1 MEKDGW
7 KGLFRPENKMVRSN
21 VMLAL
26 FVGILLL
33 AAGKGFSSREIT
45 VEKSKSVTLS
55 LKEFTTPSDNYLANL
70 YLMCSAVFVSLYRAA
85 RPKSIM

>member
-7 KGLFRPENKMVRSN
+7 KGLFRPENKNMRSN

-33 AAGKGFSSREIT
+33 AAGKGFSSESEISSIKGSSNFGSSKT
-45 VEKSKSVTLS
+45 DSSKEAKSSSILKSSIKLFS
-55 LKEFTTPSDNYLANL
+55 
-70 YLMCSAVFVSLYRAA
+70 VSLGIS
-85 RPKSIM
+85 KLSS

>member
-7 KGLFRPENKMVRSN
+7 KGLFRPENKNMRSN

-33 AAGKGFSSREIT
+33 ASLR
-45 VEKSKSVTLS
+45 LS
-55 LKEFTTPSDNYLANL
+55 GRMIF
-70 YLMCSAVFVSLYRAA
+70 C
-85 RPKSIM
+85 